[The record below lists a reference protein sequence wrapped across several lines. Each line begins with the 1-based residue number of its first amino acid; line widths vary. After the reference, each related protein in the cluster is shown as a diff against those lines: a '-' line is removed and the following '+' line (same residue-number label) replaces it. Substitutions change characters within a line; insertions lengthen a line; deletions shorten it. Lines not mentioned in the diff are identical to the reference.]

1 MSSAQCAGA
10 GLGVRAEKNRRSS
23 GCAEGLR
30 RGQVPARSAH
40 GCWCGGAWLNGRCGG
55 GVGGRSPDARRFGVV
70 RIHVKA
76 VDELQH
82 DVGDRG
88 VAVLDR
94 PRVVGDDD
102 VVLRGAA
109 GARREVSPAGLAWHA
124 RTSSKRKK
132 HRHEEP
138 PHPLVAAKRGL
149 PARGRGAGHVQWASG
164 VAFGCDWGPS
174 VRRTGRRRGPEGRLA
189 AGDGLSRLPNATE
202 LRV

>member
-10 GLGVRAEKNRRSS
+10 GLGV
-23 GCAEGLR
+23 CAKKTDGAQAAQRGSEGAKYPPE
-30 RGQVPARSAH
+30 VPTGAGAVARDSTDA
-40 GCWCGGAWLNGRCGG
+40 AG